1 MARPINFQQ
10 IHAFKTVMETG
21 TTTHAAEVLHTTQ
34 PSVSRRLAEF
44 QAAVG
49 LQLFD
54 LYKGRLRPTPEGR
67 QLYQT
72 VQRHFT
78 GLETIETAARVLRK
92 SGTQVLRIG
101 STPTLATGMLPNIVS
116 AFMAQNP
123 EAYVNIQT
131 LRTPR
136 LRDYLEQGLIDFFLT
151 TGRTANHSDLFTER
165 LARSRAVCVLP
176 REHPLVTHDVI
187 DLRRLQGHRLV
198 LLDHDD
204 DLTVTMRRQLGTS
217 FGEDSV
223 AIETNSSLTVCAMVS
238 AGAGIGVVNPFVANT
253 FPRQLAIRKVRP
265 HIPVDVTLVR
275 SRALAPSMLMSRFV
289 ELLIDE
295 TLPMMD

>member
-34 PSVSRRLAEF
+34 PSVSRRLTEF
-44 QAAVG
+44 QAAIE
-49 LQLFD
+49 LKLFD

-72 VQRHFT
+72 VQRHFA
-78 GLETIETAARVLRK
+78 GLEKIETAARVLRK

-101 STPTLATGMLPNIVS
+101 STPTLATGMLPHVVS
-116 AFMAQNP
+116 TFMEQNP

-136 LRDYLEQGLIDFFLT
+136 LKDYLEQGLIDFFLT
-151 TGRTANHSDLFTER
+151 TGRTANHSDLFTEP
-165 LARSRAVCVLP
+165 LSQSYAVCVLP
-176 REHPLVTHDVI
+176 QDHPLVAHDVV
-187 DLRRLQGHRLV
+187 DLHRLQNHRLI

-204 DLTVTMRRQLGTS
+204 DLTITMRLQLGTS
-217 FGEDSV
+217 FGEEGV
-223 AIETNSSLTVCAMVS
+223 TIETNSSLTICALVS
-238 AGAGIGVVNPFVANT
+238 AGAGIGIVNPFVANT
-253 FPRQLAIRKVRP
+253 FSRQLAIREIRP
-265 HIPVDVTLVR
+265 RIPVDVTLVR
-275 SRALAPSMLMSRFV
+275 SRALVPSMLTSRFV
-289 ELLIDE
+289 QLLMRE
-295 TLPMMD
+295 TLL